1 MVALQNLVESIGGT
15 AEFVSGRG
23 PEIRDVT
30 LDSRRVGPGGL
41 FCAVRGELL
50 DGARFIP
57 DAERRGAAAVLAA
70 DPVATGLPLWVH
82 PQARSAAG
90 RAAATVHGNPSA
102 HLDLAAIT
110 GTNGKTTVA
119 HLIARC
125 LLQAGRR
132 PAFLG
137 TTGYVVAGGS
147 ARTAPTTTPDG
158 PELQRLL
165 AEHLAGGGDC
175 GVLEA
180 SSHALVQDRL
190 AGLAVKVA
198 VFTNIS
204 RDHLDYHASMDEYA
218 AAKELLFARLAPGS
232 EAVINADDP
241 QAPRMQ
247 RAAEEAGARITTYST
262 KSRADLVASR
272 WTVERQGIHLF
283 LKGMGFPEAGLTIPL
298 LGQHNIENALAAAA
312 AVVRLGASPL
322 DAVKGL
328 ATTTT
333 PTGRLEFVQ
342 VPEGGRDVT
351 VLVDFAHTPTA
362 LESALA
368 ALREVLAAE
377 GKGRL
382 ICVFGCGGD
391 RDRGKRP
398 EMGEIAGRLADV
410 ACVTSDN
417 PRSEDP
423 HAIVRDVRSGMKA
436 ATAEVWV
443 EVDRKAAIQRAVEAA
458 GPDDL
463 VLIAGKGHE
472 TVQIVGSERRPF
484 DDREVAAE
492 ALR

>member
-1 MVALQNLVESIGGT
+1 MVALQSLVESIGGT
-15 AEFVSGRG
+15 CRPRG
-23 PEIRDVT
+23 ASPRILDVT
-30 LDSRRVGPGGL
+30 LDSRRVAPGGL
-41 FCAVRGELL
+41 FCAVRGESL
-50 DGARFIP
+50 DGSRFIP

-70 DPVATGLPLWVH
+70 DTVATELPLWVH
-82 PQARSAAG
+82 PEARRAAG
-90 RAAATVHGNPSA
+90 EAAATVYGNPSA
-102 HLDLAAIT
+102 HLDLAAVT

-119 HLIARC
+119 HLITHC
-125 LLQAGRR
+125 LAHAGRR
-132 PAFLG
+132 PACIG
-137 TTGYVVAGGS
+137 TTGYAVGGQTH
-147 ARTAPTTTPDG
+147 AAPTTTPDG
-158 PELQRLL
+158 PSLQRLL
-165 AEHLAGGGDC
+165 AEHLARGGDC

-180 SSHALVQDRL
+180 SSHALVQERL
-190 AGLAVKVA
+190 AGLSVKVA

-204 RDHLDYHASMDEYA
+204 RDHLDYHASMEEYA
-218 AAKELLFARLAPGS
+218 SAKELLFARLAPGS

-247 RAAEEAGARITTYST
+247 RAAEEAGARVTTYST

-322 DAVKGL
+322 DAFKGL

-342 VPEGGRDVT
+342 VPEGGRDVG

-362 LESALA
+362 LESALV
-368 ALREVLAAE
+368 ALREVLTRE

-398 EMGEIAGRLADV
+398 EMGEVAGRLADV
-410 ACVTSDN
+410 ALVTSDN

-423 HAIVRDVRSGMKA
+423 DAIVREVRAGMQDA
-436 ATAEVWV
+436 SAEVWV
-443 EVDRKAAIQRAVEAA
+443 EVDRRAAIRRAVDAA

-484 DDREVAAE
+484 DDRQVAME